1 MKFFITLLSAL
12 LTLNALADEPMIKET
27 AYVYVKSSIGKG
39 QPHFVEVGSES
50 CHSCKVMGKLLY
62 KVSKRYPSYNINF
75 VNVKKERQA
84 ALDLNIRMIPTQL
97 IFDKEGKEVYR
108 HVGILA
114 TDDLLELFKTYE
126 FDVQ

>member
-1 MKFFITLLSAL
+1 MKLFISLITAF
-12 LTLNALADEPMIKET
+12 LTLTAFADEPMLKET

-39 QPHFVEVGSES
+39 KPHFVEVGSES

-62 KVSKRYPSYNINF
+62 KVKQKYPSYNINF

-84 ALDLNIRMIPTQL
+84 AYDLKIRMIPTQL

-108 HVGILA
+108 HVGVLA
-114 TDDLLELFKTYE
+114 TNDLLELFKTYK